1 MYFKKL
7 KIYSTKLIGELFE
20 PHILQSFIFSI
31 LEQKEKG
38 IKVDYLQVFELTPDT
53 ENNKLFVKHRQ
64 EKTDDTIEFE
74 KILILKTKNFEF
86 VEYGTKLYIVDDI
99 EHQTILS
106 KRPEKTSSSIRKRM
120 NQDNLFSSF
129 NRIYGLIVSIVFF

>member
-7 KIYSTKLIGELFE
+7 NIYSTKLIGELFE

-38 IKVDYLQVFELTPDT
+38 IKVDYLQVFELTADT

-64 EKTDDTIEFE
+64 EQTDDTIKFE
-74 KILILKTKNFEF
+74 KTLILKNKNFEF
-86 VEYGTKLYIVDDI
+86 VEYGTKIYIIDDI
-99 EHQTILS
+99 EHQTIL
-106 KRPEKTSSSIRKRM
+106 
-120 NQDNLFSSF
+120 FSF
-129 NRIYGLIVSIVFF
+129 EN

>member
-38 IKVDYLQVFELTPDT
+38 IKVDYLQVFELTADT

-74 KILILKTKNFEF
+74 KTLILKTKNFEF
-86 VEYGTKLYIVDDI
+86 VEYGAKLYIVDDI
-99 EHQTILS
+99 EHQTIL
-106 KRPEKTSSSIRKRM
+106 
-120 NQDNLFSSF
+120 FSSE
-129 NRIYGLIVSIVFF
+129 Y

>member
-53 ENNKLFVKHRQ
+53 ENNKLFIKHRQ
-64 EKTDDTIEFE
+64 EETDDIVKFE
-74 KILILKTKNFEF
+74 KTLILKTKNFEF
-86 VEYGTKLYIVDDI
+86 VKYDTKIYIIDDV
-99 EHQTILS
+99 EHQTIL
-106 KRPEKTSSSIRKRM
+106 
-120 NQDNLFSSF
+120 FS
-129 NRIYGLIVSIVFF
+129 NEY

>member
-7 KIYSTKLIGELFE
+7 NIYSTKLIGELFE

-38 IKVDYLQVFELTPDT
+38 IKVDYLQVFELTADT

-64 EKTDDTIEFE
+64 EQTDDTIKFDYY
-74 KILILKTKNFEF
+74 KINKIANRLCFKLKQSLLKN
-86 VEYGTKLYIVDDI
+86 YK
-99 EHQTILS
+99 
-106 KRPEKTSSSIRKRM
+106 K
-120 NQDNLFSSF
+120 
-129 NRIYGLIVSIVFF
+129 